1 MAKKRIVASTVNNG
15 WVAPKVR
22 KKRKPMTPEQREA
35 AAERL
40 AKARAA
46 KAQAKNDSVCSYVL
60 DKGDEH
66 PLSAK
71 KVKTWIK
78 TQKSLASSY
87 RSEVRRDVK
96 GSNIKLADSIGY
108 VRNMQHYL
116 KHGDW
121 CDDYYGEYAEK
132 RVKWKTIHP
141 SATTVM

>member
-1 MAKKRIVASTVNNG
+1 MARKKIVASTENNG

-22 KKRKPMTPEQREA
+22 KKRKPMTEDQRIA

-40 AKARAA
+40 EKARAA
-46 KAQAKNDSVCSYVL
+46 RAPAKNDSVCSYVL
-60 DKGDEH
+60 DKGDDH

-71 KVKTWIK
+71 KVKAWIK

-96 GSNIKLADSIGY
+96 GSHIKLADSTGY

-121 CDDYYGEYAEK
+121 CDEFYGEYAEK

-141 SATTVM
+141 AG